1 MTQIAKNLVVA
12 VNLSRP
18 RETVALSDRIKIT
31 SVHRRTKINS
41 SNPNTRR
48 FGFLRVRNLNRNPI
62 LSSLRK
68 MQETPTKDQMTLRVQ
83 KALKD
88 RVVEETKAREAEEVK
103 EEEEVAE
110 EDGHKLTQIWNKM
123 TTLPMIN
130 RETLIKVVATN
141 KMSKE

>member
-12 VNLSRP
+12 VSLSRP
-18 RETVALSDRIKIT
+18 REAVALSDTTKIN
-31 SVHRRTKINS
+31 SAPRRTKINS
-41 SNPNTRR
+41 NSPNTRR

-68 MQETPTKDQMTLRVQ
+68 IQETPTKDQMTLRVQ

-110 EDGHKLTQIWNKM
+110 EEDLKLTQIWNKM
-123 TTLPMIN
+123 TTLLMTN